1 MNCKVCLFIIFGVAV
16 AICDA
21 QNAAPPNSQNK
32 ARSLEPYR
40 NPRLSVDAR
49 IADLLSRMTLEE
61 KVGQLEIPLGWEM
74 YSKGVNTAEV
84 SDHFKKMMQV
94 VEPGTLYGV
103 LRADPWTK
111 VTLKTGLSPS
121 QSADA
126 TNALQY
132 YAIHHS
138 RLHIPL
144 LFAEECP
151 HGHMAIG
158 ATVFPT
164 AIGQASTWDPLLIR
178 QMAAAV
184 AAETRATGGNV
195 CYGPILD
202 IAREPRWSRVEE
214 TYGEDSFLTTEMG
227 VSFVQGLQSAGLS
240 RPDAVAATLKHFAG
254 YGQPEGGHNSGPT
267 HAGIR
272 EVETVFFPAFKASVK
287 AGAASL
293 MTSYNDIDGVP
304 STANEWLLTN
314 VLRRQWGFSGYVASD
329 LYAIDGLVSRHHV
342 AENLEQAAALAL
354 NAGMDADLGANA
366 FPQLVKAMK
375 EGRVSSQTLNL
386 AVARVLRIKF
396 RLGLFESPYASPEV
410 AARVVGSKEHIALAR
425 QVARESIVLLKNTG
439 DLLPLSKH
447 LDSIALIGPNADSVY
462 NQLGDYTAPQSEGK
476 VSTVFDG
483 IRAVAAPG
491 TVIHYAKGANI
502 RGSSEKGFEEAL
514 AAVRQSSVAVVVLGG
529 SSARNFNTL
538 FSETGAAKPAMDASG
553 SDMES
558 GEGFDRASL
567 GLAGV
572 QEKLLKQ
579 IVAVG
584 KPVVLVLIEGRP
596 LELNWA
602 AENVPAIL
610 AAWYPGE
617 AGGFAIA
624 DVLFGDTNPAGRQP
638 VSVPRTV
645 GQLPLYYGAARAD
658 YIDSPGTPLFDFGY
672 GLSYTKFGYANLTAT
687 VQQGSDTV
695 KVEVSVDVSNIGTRP
710 GDEVAQIYLHPI
722 SSSVVTPTKIL
733 RGFQRIHL
741 DAGQTKTVKFQLESE
756 DLAVFNQQ
764 GKWAVEAGTF
774 ELLAGG
780 SSESAKLSTKFMV
793 SRSMILH

>member
-1 MNCKVCLFIIFGVAV
+1 M
-16 AICDA
+16 
-21 QNAAPPNSQNK
+21 
-32 ARSLEPYR
+32 RR
-40 NPRLSVDAR
+40 
-49 IADLLSRMTLEE
+49 
-61 KVGQLEIPLGWEM
+61 
-74 YSKGVNTAEV
+74 
-84 SDHFKKMMQV
+84 
-94 VEPGTLYGV
+94 
-103 LRADPWTK
+103 
-111 VTLKTGLSPS
+111 
-121 QSADA
+121 
-126 TNALQY
+126 NALQY

-214 TYGEDSFLTTEMG
+214 TYGEDSFLTSEMG
-227 VSFVQGLQSAGLS
+227 VAFVQGLQGAGLS

-254 YGQPEGGHNSGPT
+254 YGQPEGGHNGGPT

-272 EVETVFFPAFKASVK
+272 EVETVFLPAFKASVK

-314 VLRRQWGFSGYVASD
+314 VLRRQWGFTGYVASD

-342 AENLEQAAALAL
+342 AETLEQAAVLAL

-366 FPQLVKAMK
+366 FPQLVKAVK

-447 LDSIALIGPNADSVY
+447 LDSIAVIGPNADSVY

-476 VSTVFDG
+476 VSTVLDG
-483 IRAVAAPG
+483 IRAVAA
-491 TVIHYAKGANI
+491 I
-502 RGSSEKGFEEAL
+502 RDCDPLCEGC
-514 AAVRQSSVAVVVLGG
+514 QH
-529 SSARNFNTL
+529 
-538 FSETGAAKPAMDASG
+538 SG
-553 SDMES
+553 
-558 GEGFDRASL
+558 
-567 GLAGV
+567 
-572 QEKLLKQ
+572 LL
-579 IVAVG
+579 
-584 KPVVLVLIEGRP
+584 R
-596 LELNWA
+596 
-602 AENVPAIL
+602 
-610 AAWYPGE
+610 
-617 AGGFAIA
+617 
-624 DVLFGDTNPAGRQP
+624 R
-638 VSVPRTV
+638 
-645 GQLPLYYGAARAD
+645 
-658 YIDSPGTPLFDFGY
+658 
-672 GLSYTKFGYANLTAT
+672 
-687 VQQGSDTV
+687 
-695 KVEVSVDVSNIGTRP
+695 
-710 GDEVAQIYLHPI
+710 
-722 SSSVVTPTKIL
+722 
-733 RGFQRIHL
+733 RI
-741 DAGQTKTVKFQLESE
+741 
-756 DLAVFNQQ
+756 
-764 GKWAVEAGTF
+764 
-774 ELLAGG
+774 
-780 SSESAKLSTKFMV
+780 
-793 SRSMILH
+793 